1 MNIDPDA
8 LTVRNN
14 TAGNRFEIEV
24 NGSLALLEY
33 MRAGSNITYTH
44 TEVPRELEGMGIG
57 ARLARFALEYAR
69 DNDLKVI
76 PICPFVTG
84 YLRRHPEYQ
93 PLVFGY
99 RANTG

>member
-1 MNIDPDA
+1 MSIDPDA

-14 TAGNRFEIEV
+14 TAENRFEIEV
-24 NGSLALLEY
+24 NGSLAMLEY

-57 ARLARFALEYAR
+57 GRLARYALDYAR

-84 YLRRHPEYQ
+84 YLRRHPEYH

-99 RANTG
+99 RSSAG